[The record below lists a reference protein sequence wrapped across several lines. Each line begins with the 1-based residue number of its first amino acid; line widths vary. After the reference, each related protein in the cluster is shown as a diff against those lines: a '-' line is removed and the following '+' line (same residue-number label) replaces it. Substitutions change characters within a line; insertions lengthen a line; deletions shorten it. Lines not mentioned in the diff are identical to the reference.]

1 LRVTIAA
8 RARKMKAS
16 GEAKLEAEL
25 VFGADVLV
33 DVLVLELVVEALV
46 ADGPLL
52 VTDVVV
58 KLLVG
63 RVVDAVV
70 VRVLPEVVDPDV
82 VEVDAE
88 ALAAPPVNA
97 NCSL

>member
-46 ADGPLL
+46 ALL